1 MDNED
6 KKTID
11 DLEKQERLAKARREF
26 EEGQRW
32 HAEFRKKRAEEA
44 RKADEKREKE
54 LREMGIEMYKHDPS
68 FPSGIHGYCDAPG
81 TMDNGTATFF
91 WVVSLVVG
99 AIFKGNWVIWIIST
113 LIWINHITRHSR

>member
-1 MDNED
+1 MDNEN
-6 KKTID
+6 KKTTD
-11 DLEKQERLAKARREF
+11 DLEEQERFAKARADFVEMRQF
-26 EEGQRW
+26 
-32 HAEFRKKRAEEA
+32 HAELRKRRAEEA

-54 LREMGIEMYKHDPS
+54 LRERGIEMYKHDPS
-68 FPSGIHGYCDAPG
+68 LPSGHYGYCDAPG